1 MKQSKIRNIYLK
13 KVDKK
18 EKNKLDFLEQKT
30 NYIEDIFKKVEEKQ
44 KEKQKEK
51 QNRENIVSSLVGNV
65 IKKSLGK
72 ITKVNEE
79 KQNRENIVSSLVGNV
94 IKKSLGKITKGNE
107 EIKPVELF
115 GGTRSGAIIHPE
127 ATAPP
132 QPIFGKDID
141 KSIFDNFE
149 NIKKIYNTPPKS
161 FQEVK
166 DAKSKINEYKQRINR
181 IKKRDAKTILSPEQ
195 IALKKDTLDEITKL
209 QKTYDKI
216 YKEFYKDQQPKK
228 GRPKKGKV

>member
-1 MKQSKIRNIYLK
+1 MIKSLADTFDVSQYKMKPEYNKR
-13 KVDKK
+13 K
-18 EKNKLDFLEQKT
+18 EK
-30 NYIEDIFKKVEEKQ
+30 
-44 KEKQKEK
+44 
-51 QNRENIVSSLVGNV
+51 V
-65 IKKSLGK
+65 IKKDQQKDLFK
-72 ITKVNEE
+72 QATKSDKNMNDIL
-79 KQNRENIVSSLVGNV
+79 Q
-94 IKKSLGKITKGNE
+94 
-107 EIKPVELF
+107 EIKNLTQPVELTQPIELF
-115 GGTRSGAIIHPE
+115 GGTRSGTIIHPE

-149 NIKKIYNTPPKS
+149 NIKYIYNTPPKS

-181 IKKRDAKTILSPEQ
+181 IKKRDGAKTILSPEQ

>member
-1 MKQSKIRNIYLK
+1 MFKDATKSDKNMNDILQGLQMQNKIPDFLK
-13 KVDKK
+13 KDTGGILETPQKQEKASNKIKSFIKNSIERKK
-18 EKNKLDFLEQKT
+18 ENT
-30 NYIEDIFKKVEEKQ
+30 KQ
-44 KEKQKEK
+44 
-51 QNRENIVSSLVGNV
+51 
-65 IKKSLGK
+65 
-72 ITKVNEE
+72 
-79 KQNRENIVSSLVGNV
+79 
-94 IKKSLGKITKGNE
+94 
-107 EIKPVELF
+107 EIASVKPLELF
-115 GGTRSGAIIHPE
+115 GGTRSGTIIHPE
-127 ATAPP
+127 ATAPQ